1 MNDDSIKNFINYDF
15 QSLASYLKKLSPIEF
30 STLASLIGLI
40 LIPSLSTNEQ
50 NSVGN
55 FLELIGQVL
64 LTSGAQG
71 QLLNPDLSQDDFD
84 KFRKTYSKDILFL
97 LNLIKKQN

>member
-84 KFRKTYSKDILFL
+84 KFRKTYSEDLHFL

>member
-84 KFRKTYSKDILFL
+84 KFRKTYSKDLHFL
-97 LNLIKKQN
+97 LNIIKKQN